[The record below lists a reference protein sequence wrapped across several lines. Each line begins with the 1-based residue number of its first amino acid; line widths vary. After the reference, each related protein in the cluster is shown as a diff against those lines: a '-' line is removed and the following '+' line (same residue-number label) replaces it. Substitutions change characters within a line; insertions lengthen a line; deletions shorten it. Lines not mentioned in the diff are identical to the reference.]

1 MAGRYGR
8 APEWTSALTR
18 NGRRR
23 PSSDCKGSPLAG
35 LTPQGNS
42 IMKDSL
48 RRRASALSPL
58 CAIALLLVPA
68 ARAQS
73 GDEERRWL
81 RNIRQLTFKEQGLDR
96 AGEAYFS
103 PDGQRV
109 AFLAYPAG
117 KSDYQTYVMN
127 VSGTGLKMVSTG
139 AGATAC
145 PYFHPD
151 GKRLLFASNHL
162 DQRRPPDPED
172 GRPLRS
178 ETVGE
183 STGSASGEPSGH
195 PGWSGGGHPGGMPG
209 TGHRGG
215 HGGRPRS
222 AYTWVYY
229 PGMDLFEY
237 TFDTGAL
244 RRLSSAGGY
253 DAECAYSPDGKHI
266 VFSSFRDDDQE
277 IYICDADGQNP
288 RRITYATGKDG
299 GPFFSPDGKRI
310 CYRSDRDGSGN
321 LQIFVNNVEGTAE
334 HAITNEGVLN
344 WCPFWHPSGKW
355 LIFTRADFRQGRN
368 VNFDLYLIRDD
379 GSARYRV
386 TCDPAFDGLPAFS
399 PDGRYLMWTSKRN
412 GIDASQIFL
421 AEFIGL
427 TPEGELSA
435 SVR

>member
-1 MAGRYGR
+1 VI
-8 APEWTSALTR
+8 
-18 NGRRR
+18 
-23 PSSDCKGSPLAG
+23 G
-35 LTPQGNS
+35 LMIPGGCD
-42 IMKDSL
+42 IMKSL
-48 RRRASALSPL
+48 STRVRSFSLI
-58 CAIALLLVPA
+58 CAAFVLLLPA

-73 GDEERRWL
+73 GDEERRWI
-81 RNIRQLTFKEQGLDR
+81 RNVRQLTFKEAGLDR

-117 KSDYQTYVMN
+117 KSDYQVYVMN

-139 AGATAC
+139 EGATAC
-145 PYFHPD
+145 PFFHPD
-151 GKRLLFASNHL
+151 NQRLLFAANHL
-162 DQRRPPDPED
+162 DQRRPADPED
-172 GRPLRS
+172 GRPLRPGAARPS
-178 ETVGE
+178 SDNATPK
-183 STGSASGEPSGH
+183 PSG
-195 PGWSGGGHPGGMPG
+195 PPKQASGGGHPGSKPP
-209 TGHRGG
+209 TGHPG
-215 HGGRPRS
+215 GGRRPPS
-222 AYTWVYY
+222 TYTWVYY

-237 TFDTGAL
+237 TFETGEL
-244 RRLSSAGGY
+244 RQLNDAAGY

-277 IYICDADGQNP
+277 IYICDADGRNP
-288 RRITYATGKDG
+288 RRITYAKGKDG

-310 CYRSDRDGSGN
+310 CYRSDRVGNDN
-321 LQIFVNNVEGTAE
+321 LQIFINNFEGTAE
-334 HAITNEGVLN
+334 QAITTEDVLN

-379 GSARYRV
+379 GSERHRV
-386 TCDPAFDGLPAFS
+386 TFDRAFDGLPAFS

-412 GIDASQIFL
+412 GIDTSQIFV

-427 TPEGELSA
+427 TPDGELSD